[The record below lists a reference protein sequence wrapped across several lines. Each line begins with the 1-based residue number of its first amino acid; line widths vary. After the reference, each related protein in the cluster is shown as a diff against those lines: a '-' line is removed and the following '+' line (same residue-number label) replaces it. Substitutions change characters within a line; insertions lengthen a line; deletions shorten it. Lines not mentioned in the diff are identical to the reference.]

1 MDLMTENQTAGTMPQ
16 FTESEAN
23 SQTSQ
28 TDGISGFNSLG
39 PSVGYFENENPNT
52 WVVQVPQ
59 NRLLPEGY
67 TEVLDVYNIQY
78 LNGYLRTQIGNF
90 CSVQLLLGISGIET
104 REGILIGVG
113 VNYIILKI
121 ADTEDTLILD
131 FYSIKTI
138 KVYA

>member
-1 MDLMTENQTAGTMPQ
+1 MPQ
-16 FTESEAN
+16 FTESEN
-23 SQTSQ
+23 SQTAQ
-28 TDGISGFNSLG
+28 ADNAAGLKSLG
-39 PSVGYFENENPNT
+39 PSVGYFENDNPNT

-121 ADTEDTLILD
+121 ADTEDTLVLD